1 MEERDPSPATMA
13 LSSAVVTDV
22 SDASDK
28 CVCCMSRVV
37 AASPLSSFAALLED
51 LESWYTGEGVRGKSS
66 CSLKKMRQKKTQ
78 GWSHYKQSHS
88 PNIAAGQCKTLVS
101 NSQLHNQGSSHESQS
116 FHITSLHNPTLG
128 ETAKKCYNEQN
139 AKIPLFVY
147 RSSQMSLEG
156 RIL

>member
-1 MEERDPSPATMA
+1 MLASPGIGVEERDPSPATMA

-66 CSLKKMRQKKTQ
+66 CSLKKMREKKTQ

-88 PNIAAGQCKTLVS
+88 LTL
-101 NSQLHNQGSSHESQS
+101 L
-116 FHITSLHNPTLG
+116 LD
-128 ETAKKCYNEQN
+128 N
-139 AKIPLFVY
+139 AKPWSAIHSCTIRVLHMKVTAFTLHPCITL
-147 RSSQMSLEG
+147 L
-156 RIL
+156 

>member
-1 MEERDPSPATMA
+1 MLASPGIGVEERDPSPATMA

-66 CSLKKMRQKKTQ
+66 CSLKKMREKKTQ

-88 PNIAAGQCKTLVS
+88 LTLLLDNENPGQQFTAA
-101 NSQLHNQGSSHESQS
+101 QS
-116 FHITSLHNPTLG
+116 GFFT
-128 ETAKKCYNEQN
+128 
-139 AKIPLFVY
+139 
-147 RSSQMSLEG
+147 
-156 RIL
+156 